1 MSQRRNNLRPLA
13 SGLVALQEQA
23 RSLGIVAGNR
33 ELPECQKCGV
43 REDVTL

>member
-1 MSQRRNNLRPLA
+1 MSQRRNKLRQLA
-13 SGLVALQEQA
+13 SRSVALQEQA
-23 RSLGIVAGNR
+23 RSLGIFAGNR